1 MIKTIFQI
9 ISDIHLE
16 FLSQND
22 AEQLFNKIKL
32 NKSETETITKS
43 VTITKSAI
51 TTESTSTTITDS
63 ESTSVTTT
71 ELNLILAG
79 DIGHPSDPKY
89 ENFLETCTKIY
100 DNVFLITGNHEYYSK
115 QNPLSIEDTN
125 QMIEEICSKLNSA
138 NLVNPSPN
146 QSPNQSPNPSNPD
159 LIPSNPSNPSNKFGK
174 IHFLNNKMIL
184 YNNIYIIGSTLWSY
198 VDPSK
203 FDTKTNM
210 NDYNYIKDFTPELS
224 NELWQKNR
232 KFISDSIDMVRSAKK
247 TDPNIR
253 CLVITHHLPSFHL
266 INSKYKSCT
275 DINHFFASDMDDLI
289 IEPVDYWIYGHT
301 HMASKIIHNGVNL
314 ICNPL
319 GYSSESSNFD
329 HNCLI
334 KIV

>member
-22 AEQLFNKIKL
+22 VERLFNKIKL
-32 NKSETETITKS
+32 NKSESVTESVSVTGSVTDSTTKS
-43 VTITKSAI
+43 
-51 TTESTSTTITDS
+51 TTD
-63 ESTSVTTT
+63 
-71 ELNLILAG
+71 LNIILAG

-89 ENFLETCTKIY
+89 ENFLQTCTKLY
-100 DNVFLITGNHEYYSK
+100 DNVFLITGNHEYYQSEKNSK
-115 QNPLSIEDTN
+115 QNPLSVDEIN
-125 QMIEEICSKLNSA
+125 QMIEEICSNINSA
-138 NLVNPSPN
+138 NLTSSSANS
-146 QSPNQSPNPSNPD
+146 
-159 LIPSNPSNPSNKFGK
+159 LANPSNPSNKFGK

-198 VDPSK
+198 VDPLK
-203 FDTKTNM
+203 FDTKSYM

-232 KFISDSIDMVRSAKK
+232 KFISDSVGFVRLAKK

-266 INSKYKSCT
+266 IHPKYKSCT

-289 IEPVDYWIYGHT
+289 TEPVDYWIYGHT

-319 GYSSESSNFD
+319 GYTSESSKFD
-329 HNCLI
+329 NNCLI
-334 KIV
+334 KFV

>member
-1 MIKTIFQI
+1 MTKPIFQI

-22 AEQLFNKIKL
+22 VEQLFNKIKL

-43 VTITKSAI
+43 ATESVTKSATI
-51 TTESTSTTITDS
+51 TESVT
-63 ESTSVTTT
+63 TSVTTT

-79 DIGHPSDPKY
+79 DIGHPSNPKY
-89 ENFLETCTKIY
+89 ENFLETCTKLY

-115 QNPLSIEDTN
+115 QNPLSIKEIN
-125 QMIEEICSKLNSA
+125 QMIEEICSKLNMGNLA
-138 NLVNPSPN
+138 NSTNPSPN
-146 QSPNQSPNPSNPD
+146 
-159 LIPSNPSNPSNKFGK
+159 PSNPSNPSNKFGK

-203 FDTKTNM
+203 FHTKTNM

-232 KFISDSIDMVRSAKK
+232 KFISDSIDVVRSAKE
-247 TDPNIR
+247 TDINIR

-266 INSKYKSCT
+266 IHPKYKSCT

-289 IEPVDYWIYGHT
+289 TEPVDYWIYGHT

-319 GYSSESSNFD
+319 GYSSESSKFD
-329 HNCLI
+329 NNCLI

>member
-22 AEQLFNKIKL
+22 VEQLFNKIKL

-43 VTITKSAI
+43 VTDSVTATITKSA
-51 TTESTSTTITDS
+51 TITDS
-63 ESTSVTTT
+63 VSTSVTTT

-89 ENFLETCTKIY
+89 ENFLETCTKLY

-115 QNPLSIEDTN
+115 QNPLSIKEIN
-125 QMIEEICSKLNSA
+125 QMIEEICSKLNMG
-138 NLVNPSPN
+138 LNPS
-146 QSPNQSPNPSNPD
+146 NPSNPD
-159 LIPSNPSNPSNKFGK
+159 LTPSPNPDLTPSNPSNPSNKFGK

-184 YNNIYIIGSTLWSY
+184 YKNIYIIGSTLWSY

-232 KFISDSIDMVRSAKK
+232 KFISDSIDVVRSAKK
-247 TDPNIR
+247 TDPKIR

-266 INSKYKSCT
+266 IHPKYKSCA

-289 IEPVDYWIYGHT
+289 TEPVDYWIYGHT

-319 GYSSESSNFD
+319 GYSSESSKFD

-334 KIV
+334 KIN